1 MYETD
6 ASEAELDAFGF
17 KASDYGEKTVEVWPE
32 NMEVVRLFSM
42 LGTQWRIGMSGPS
55 GLDYTAVKS
64 VLEMNGIKR
73 KKQAEMLDLIGV
85 MEKEA
90 LSVMHE
96 RK

>member
-17 KASDYGEKTVEVWPE
+17 KTSDYGEKTVEVWPE
-32 NMEVVRLFSM
+32 NMEVVRLFSL
-42 LGTQWRIGMSGPS
+42 LGTQWRVGRSGPS

-96 RK
+96 SK